1 MIDQLFGFLKSLV
14 EDDQDAPAESNND
27 TAIALAAAA
36 LMMEVARS
44 DSSKQSIE
52 LDTIADTLKRDFSI
66 PATDLESLVA
76 AASDKVETAT
86 DLYQFTQLI
95 NNAFDA
101 SQKIALIHA
110 MWRVAFADGHI
121 DAIEDHIIRRVA
133 GLLHVQHSD
142 FVKMKLEARTQFERS
157 EGKKV

>member
-1 MIDQLFGFLKSLV
+1 MINQLFDMFKSLV
-14 EDDQDAPAESNND
+14 DDDKQATSEPADDA
-27 TAIALAAAA
+27 AIALAAAA

-44 DSSKQSIE
+44 DNSKQSIE
-52 LDTIADTLKRDFSI
+52 LDSIAATLKSEFEVDDHDI
-66 PATDLESLVA
+66 ESLVA

-95 NNAFDA
+95 NAAFDY
-101 SQKIALIHA
+101 SRKLALISA

-121 DAIEDHIIRRVA
+121 EAIEDHIIRRVA

-142 FVKMKLEARTQFERS
+142 FIQMKIAAKE
-157 EGKKV
+157 K